1 MTRRLRVF
9 AGPNGSGKST
19 IVKVVK
25 DAGINLGF
33 FCNADEYKKNI
44 NSLHYFDFSDLNNTV
59 DPANFLK
66 SLESSSLYSKMG
78 HSGLPGI
85 LKVKDNKLSF
95 PLFYEVNDYFT
106 SFLASYVREQLL
118 KNCDKFS
125 FETVMSHPSKLE
137 FMSKAEKEGF
147 KVYLYFVSLLNP
159 DLNVAR
165 VKSRV
170 NEGGHDVPEDKIRER
185 YTRTMKKLLPAI
197 RIADEA
203 YIFDNSGD
211 TQNLFAI
218 KKKDTL
224 QLLDGPVPLWF
235 QDYVLNLL

>member
-1 MTRRLRVF
+1 M
-9 AGPNGSGKST
+9 
-19 IVKVVK
+19 
-25 DAGINLGF
+25 
-33 FCNADEYKKNI
+33 
-44 NSLHYFDFSDLNNTV
+44 
-59 DPANFLK
+59 
-66 SLESSSLYSKMG
+66 
-78 HSGLPGI
+78 
-85 LKVKDNKLSF
+85 
-95 PLFYEVNDYFT
+95 NDYFT

-137 FMSKAEKEGF
+137 FMSQAEKEGF

-185 YTRTMKKLLPAI
+185 YTRTMKMLLPAI

-218 KKKDTL
+218 KKEDTL